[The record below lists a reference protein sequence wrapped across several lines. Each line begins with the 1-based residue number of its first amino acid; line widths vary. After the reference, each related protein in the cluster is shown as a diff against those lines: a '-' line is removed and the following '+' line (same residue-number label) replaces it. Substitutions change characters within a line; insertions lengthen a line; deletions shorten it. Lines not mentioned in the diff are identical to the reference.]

1 MNRELINRIT
11 LDDNVCSGKPTI
23 RGMRYTVD
31 LILDLLASGMTE
43 NEILDDY
50 PALEPDDIK
59 ACLAFASRLTK
70 VKTMYRIG
78 A

>member
-1 MNRELINRIT
+1 MNQELMNRIT
-11 LDDNVCSGKPTI
+11 LDDNVCGGKPTI

-43 NEILDDY
+43 KEIIDDY
-50 PALEPDDIK
+50 PRLETDDIK
-59 ACLAFASRLTK
+59 ACLTFASRLTK